1 MKSINFT
8 SILILLLIF
17 SGCGQNVEDSHPE
30 IMKPNWTDVKS
41 ENLKLKIGDIIYIK
55 TENNLLYGI
64 VMDYDEDEMGIW
76 YEICLSKT
84 KIEKLNINNSLFFGR
99 KIPSGLVKTNYI
111 ECFDLTYLNE
121 KGINENLIVFK
132 NIKLNRDNISI
143 GAKSPGIN
151 ISEIE
156 RDYEFG
162 TKQRLKKP
170 TERDEKVLSVNR
182 IDERY
187 MKLNDIIIE

>member
-1 MKSINFT
+1 MKSKNFT
-8 SILILLLIF
+8 SLLILLLIF
-17 SGCGQNVEDSHPE
+17 SGCGKNVEDSHPE

-41 ENLKLKIGDIIYIK
+41 ENLKLKIGDIISIK

-64 VMDYDEDEMGIW
+64 VMDYNEDEMGIW
-76 YEICLSKT
+76 YGICLSKT
-84 KIEKLNINNSLFFGR
+84 KIEKLNINNSQFFGR
-99 KIPSGLVKTNYI
+99 KIPSGLVTTNCI

-121 KGINENLIVFK
+121 KGINENLTVFG

-143 GAKSPGIN
+143 GANSTAIN

-156 RDYEFG
+156 RNYEFG

-170 TERDEKVLSVNR
+170 TECDEKVLSINR

-187 MKLNDIIIE
+187 MKLSNIISK

>member
-1 MKSINFT
+1 MKSKNFT
-8 SILILLLIF
+8 SLLILLLIF
-17 SGCGQNVEDSHPE
+17 SGCGKNVEDSHPE

-41 ENLKLKIGDIIYIK
+41 ENLKLKIGDIISIK

-64 VMDYDEDEMGIW
+64 VMDYNEDEMGIW
-76 YEICLSKT
+76 YGICLSKT
-84 KIEKLNINNSLFFGR
+84 KIEKLNINNSQFFGR
-99 KIPSGLVKTNYI
+99 KIPSGLVTTNCI

-121 KGINENLIVFK
+121 KGINENLTVFG

-143 GAKSPGIN
+143 GANSTAIN

-156 RDYEFG
+156 RNYEFG
-162 TKQRLKKP
+162 AKQRLKKP
-170 TERDEKVLSVNR
+170 TECDEKVLSINR

-187 MKLNDIIIE
+187 MKLSNIISK